1 MSKKIILVFIVLIFA
16 SPWFW
21 IFQRNYK
28 EILNFNESDFYQI
41 NNPIL
46 ISEINSFQGEAR
58 LAGMGFLG
66 KLIINKYTWFF
77 KDMLTQFLESY
88 DFHYLFMEGDLSV
101 LKSTRSNGPI
111 FLSLSPFVFYGLY
124 RIFRK
129 RNYFLLFWVLVSPIS
144 GCFFRQH
151 YETLSRL
158 PFILSFTLMAAV
170 GIVTFSEKNGYK
182 ILKGFFLFFFSFE
195 FLRFI
200 HYYFLHY
207 PFLLQR

>member
-1 MSKKIILVFIVLIFA
+1 MNKKIILVFIALIFT

-28 EILNFNESDFYQI
+28 EILNFNKSDFYQI
-41 NNPIL
+41 SNPIL
-46 ISEINSFQGEAR
+46 ISEINTFQGETR
-58 LAGMGFLG
+58 LAEMGFLG

-88 DFHYLFMEGDLSV
+88 DFHYLFMEGDLNL
-101 LKSTRSNGPI
+101 LKSTRSSGPL
-111 FLSLSPFVFYGLY
+111 FLSLFPFVCYGIY
-124 RIFRK
+124 RIFRRK
-129 RNYFLLFWVLVSPIS
+129 KYPLLFLVLVSPIF
-144 GCFFRQH
+144 GCLFRQH

-158 PFILSFTLMAAV
+158 PFILSLTLMAAV
-170 GIVTFSEKNGYK
+170 GIVAFSEKSGYK
-182 ILKGFFLFFFSFE
+182 ILKGLFLVFFSFE